1 MIWQLRKNIIAI
13 YTVKWCSAIHGG
25 YGRLSG
31 KQEKARAT
39 LRDLFKKCITY
50 SQMNTKS
57 KAQDLQA
64 SEI

>member
-1 MIWQLRKNIIAI
+1 MVAMDD
-13 YTVKWCSAIHGG
+13 S
-25 YGRLSG
+25 
-31 KQEKARAT
+31 QEKRRKPT
-39 LRDLFKKCITY
+39 LRYLFLKSITY